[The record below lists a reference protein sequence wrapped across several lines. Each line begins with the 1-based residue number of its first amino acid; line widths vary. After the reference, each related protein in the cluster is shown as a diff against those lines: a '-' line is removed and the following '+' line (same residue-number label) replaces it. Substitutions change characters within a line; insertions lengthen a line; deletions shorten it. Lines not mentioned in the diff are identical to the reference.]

1 MNTRHRRIKKLR
13 KQELNVLKAK
23 FEKEYGIS
31 AEEAYKVLSQCVA
44 DASETIRKF
53 GISILNDDRKWEA
66 ER

>member
-1 MNTRHRRIKKLR
+1 MNTRHHRVAKLR

-23 FEKEYGIS
+23 FEKEYGVS
-31 AEEAYKVLSQCVA
+31 VEEAYKVVSQCVA
-44 DASETIRKF
+44 IASKAIRKF